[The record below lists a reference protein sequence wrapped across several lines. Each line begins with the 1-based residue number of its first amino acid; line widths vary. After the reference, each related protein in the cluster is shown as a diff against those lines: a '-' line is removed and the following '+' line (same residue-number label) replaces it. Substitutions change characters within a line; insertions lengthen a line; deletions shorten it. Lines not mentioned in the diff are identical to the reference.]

1 MNPKSA
7 KFAGFPS
14 DTLKFFRA
22 LKRNNDRDWFL
33 PRKEI
38 FESKVRAPMFEL
50 VDALNADLAG
60 FAPDY
65 INDPKKAVYRIYRD
79 VRFSAD
85 KSPYKTHLAAIFPR
99 RARAVPGAGGDRG
112 SSPGFYFSISAEGVG
127 VAGGLY
133 EPQPD
138 QIVAVRSWLAENHAA
153 FSKACRAPEKLMGKM
168 EGESL
173 KRVPKGFDP
182 EHPAGELLKMKRW
195 VFYTKLPAAL
205 ITSPKLQGELAKRFQ
220 SMLPALELLSAA
232 AGRPRKMAASDFM

>member
-1 MNPKSA
+1 MTPKSA
-7 KFAGFPS
+7 KFPGFSPE
-14 DTLKFFRA
+14 TIKFFRA

-38 FESKVRAPMFEL
+38 FESTVRTPMMEL
-50 VDALNADLAG
+50 VEALNGELAG

-65 INDPKKAVYRIYRD
+65 ITDPKKAVYRIYRD

-85 KSPYKTHLAAIFPR
+85 KSPYKTHLAAIFPKR
-99 RARAVPGAGGDRG
+99 SGDRG
-112 SSPGFYFSISAEGVG
+112 STPGFYFSISAQGVG

-138 QIVAVRSWLAENHAA
+138 QIVAVRNWVAENHAA
-153 FSKACRAPEKLMGKM
+153 FRKACRVPEKVVGKLD
-168 EGESL
+168 GDSL

-182 EHPAGELLKMKRW
+182 EHPAAELLKMKRW
-195 VFYTKLPAAL
+195 VFYATLPADL
-205 ITSPKLQGELAKRFQ
+205 ITSPKLQAELMKRFR
-220 SMLPALELLSAA
+220 SMHPALELLSAA